1 MSNAREAP
9 AVPRID
15 AHQHFIDDTP
25 EDYPWIDDRMQTLR
39 RAYLPADLKPLLD
52 DLSFDGCIAVQ
63 ARQSS
68 RETEWLLQLAEEH
81 DWIRGVVGW
90 VDLRSPDV
98 RQQLERYSRSAKLRG
113 VRHVIHDEP
122 DDDFILGEDFN
133 RGIALLHE
141 FGLTYDL
148 LVFEKHL
155 PQTIRFVGQHPRQ
168 RFVVDHLAK
177 PNVKAQAI
185 DDWSRRIR
193 TLAAHGNVYA
203 KLSGLV
209 TEADWHGWREAEFT
223 PYLDAAFEAFGPER
237 LMIGS
242 DWPVCTVSRDYR
254 SVMNVVI
261 RYLDRRCTPR
271 ERERVL
277 GGNAAR
283 FYGIGQGEDRD
294 G

>member
-1 MSNAREAP
+1 MAHGM
-9 AVPRID
+9 PRID
-15 AHQHFIDDTP
+15 AHQHFIDYTP
-25 EDYPWIDDRMQTLR
+25 EDYPWIDGSMRALQ

-52 DLSFDGCIAVQ
+52 GMSFDGCIAVQ
-63 ARQSS
+63 ARQSLK
-68 RETEWLLQLAEEH
+68 ETEWLLQLAEEH

-98 RQQLERYSRSAKLRG
+98 RRQLERFGRSAKLRG

-122 DDDFILGEDFN
+122 DDEFILGDDFN
-133 RGIALLHE
+133 RGIAMLQD

-148 LVFEKHL
+148 LIFEKHL
-155 PQTIRFVGQHPRQ
+155 PQTIRFVGRHPRQ
-168 RFVVDHLAK
+168 PFVVDHLAK

-185 DDWSRRIR
+185 DEWSRGIR
-193 TLAAHGNVYA
+193 SLAAHGNVYC

-209 TEADWHGWREAEFT
+209 TEADWLGWREEDFA
-223 PYLDAAFEAFGPER
+223 PYLDVAFEAFGPDR

-254 SVMNVVI
+254 PVMNIVI
-261 RYLDRRCTPR
+261 RYLEARYPLAVQD
-271 ERERVL
+271 RVL

-283 FYGIGQGEDRD
+283 FYGMGKGVDTH

>member
-1 MSNAREAP
+1 MSNAMEAR
-9 AVPRID
+9 AAPRID
-15 AHQHFIDDTP
+15 AHQHFIDYTP

-39 RAYLPADLKPLLD
+39 RVCLPADLKPLLD

-63 ARQSS
+63 ARQSLK
-68 RETEWLLQLAEEH
+68 ETEWLLRLAELH

-98 RQQLERYSRSAKLRG
+98 RQQLERFSRSAKLRG

-122 DDDFILGEDFN
+122 DDDFALGEEFN
-133 RGIALLHE
+133 RGLSLLRE

-155 PQTIRFVGQHPRQ
+155 PQTIRLVRQHPHQ
-168 RFVVDHLAK
+168 PFVVDHLAK
-177 PNVKAQAI
+177 PNIKAHAI
-185 DDWSRRIR
+185 DDWSRNIR

-209 TEADWHGWREAEFT
+209 TEADWHGWREEHFT
-223 PYLDAAFEAFGPER
+223 PYLDVAFDAFGPDR

-254 SVMNVVI
+254 SVMNIVI
-261 RYLDRRCTPR
+261 RYVERRCTQQ
-271 ERERVL
+271 ERDRVL

-283 FYGIGQGEDRD
+283 FYGIEQGDE
-294 G
+294 GHG